1 MNNKEQ
7 CGACNNCNYIIISA
21 LREIVPVLYCS
32 TDDSLTQDLCNFLD
46 ENLCLTIPISDMQSS
61 TTDVNISSDTDISNV
76 LSVFQKTLVLLT
88 DRCSTPFND
97 TVQKLLRLQEINRR
111 VCLFFCDTETSYMG
125 KFKEYCLRIFTNN
138 ASIKLHALNF
148 LRGMF

>member
-1 MNNKEQ
+1 M
-7 CGACNNCNYIIISA
+7 
-21 LREIVPVLYCS
+21 LYCS
-32 TDDSLTQDLCNFLD
+32 TDDSLAQDLCNFLD
-46 ENLCLTIPISDMQSS
+46 EKLCLTIPISEMQSS
-61 TTDVNISSDTDISNV
+61 RTDINISSDTDIRNA

-97 TVQKLLRLQEINRR
+97 TVQKLLRLQEINRK
-111 VCLFFCDTETSYMG
+111 VCLFFCDTEASYVE
-125 KFKEYCLRIFTNN
+125 KFKGDCLRIFTNN